1 VLAHFLKG
9 KFRKDQPRAWDTT
22 KGREYAVMITRILI
36 PLDGSMM
43 AEQVVPYARTFA
55 RGLKIPVELLA
66 VVDAGA
72 LLTSVERARLF
83 DNLAEQESHKS
94 KEYLERIAE
103 RFAGSR
109 VKRSVGQGI
118 AAEAIIEKA
127 TADNSTLIA
136 MTTHGRSGLNRWL
149 LGSVAEKVLRATTN
163 PLLLVRAVHEGKT
176 EGEATLK
183 SIVVPLDGSELA
195 EHALP
200 TVIEIA
206 KKLRL
211 EVFLFRAYSNPYG
224 SFTGGAGLYAANLD
238 ALMASVRDEARNYLE
253 EKMAELGKQ
262 GVDEM
267 SYLLQEGVAP
277 DEIVSVGSHTPESL
291 IVMCSHGRSGVKR
304 WVLGSVTETV
314 VRHSDSPVLVLRPAR
329 PVEG

>member
-1 VLAHFLKG
+1 
-9 KFRKDQPRAWDTT
+9 
-22 KGREYAVMITRILI
+22 MITRILI
-36 PLDGSMM
+36 PLDGSMT
-43 AEQVVPYARTFA
+43 AEQVVPFARTFA
-55 RGLKIPVELLA
+55 RGLKLTVELLA
-66 VVDAGA
+66 VVDVGA

-83 DNLAEQESHKS
+83 DNLAEQESRKS
-94 KEYLERIAE
+94 KEYLESIAK

-109 VKRSVGQGI
+109 VKRSVEQGS
-118 AAEAIIEKA
+118 AAEVIIEKA
-127 TADNSTLIA
+127 ATDKSTLIA

-149 LGSVAEKVLRATTN
+149 LGSVAEKVLRATSN
-163 PLLLVRAVHEGKT
+163 PLLLVRAVREGKA

-183 SIVVPLDGSELA
+183 SIVVPLDGSQLA

-200 TVIEIA
+200 TVIDIA

-211 EVFLFRAYSNPYG
+211 EVFLFRAY
-224 SFTGGAGLYAANLD
+224 ANLYGAFGGGSGYYAVNLD
-238 ALMASVRDEARNYLE
+238 ELNASVRDEARNYLE

-267 SYLLQEGVAP
+267 SYLLQEGVAA
-277 DEIVSVGSHTPESL
+277 DEIVSVGSHSPESL

-314 VRHSDSPVLVLRPAR
+314 VRHSDSPVLVVRPAI
-329 PVEG
+329 PGEG